1 MTTIKER
8 FKAVKNKTLRKQLLD
23 AYDKEFVGGCEY
35 AGCEYA
41 DTDAK
46 ALYSGFA
53 WIHSKKGYNYWFQ
66 LYSTLCKVNTFDEA
80 WPVFASDRGGEST
93 EEDVVDKDARIKQLE
108 SAIRKT
114 IRENKH
120 LADGENCTLIHL
132 KKALKGK

>member
-35 AGCEYA
+35 ATA
-41 DTDAK
+41 DHQ
-46 ALYSGFA
+46 ALYNAFSWMG
-53 WIHSKKGYNYWFQ
+53 SKKGYEYWFR
-66 LYSTLCKVNTFDEA
+66 LHSVLIKVETFDEA
-80 WPVFASDRGGEST
+80 WSVFVSDGE
-93 EEDVVDKDARIKQLE
+93 EEIIVDKDARIKQLE

-120 LADGENCTLIHL
+120 LADGKNCTLIHL